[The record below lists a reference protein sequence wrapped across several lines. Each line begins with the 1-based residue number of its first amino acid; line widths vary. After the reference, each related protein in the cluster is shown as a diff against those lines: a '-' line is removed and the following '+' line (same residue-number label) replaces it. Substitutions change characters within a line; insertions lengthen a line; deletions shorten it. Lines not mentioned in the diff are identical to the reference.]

1 MSDEAK
7 GTGTSMAAPTAKTIT
22 IKTPR
27 EALREA
33 FSDPQTHL
41 TVSYFESR
49 YLLVTIF
56 MVSLDT
62 DQR

>member
-1 MSDEAK
+1 MSDEGP
-7 GTGTSMAAPTAKTIT
+7 GTTTAATTAKTMN

-41 TVSYFESR
+41 TISYFESR
-49 YLLVTIF
+49 YLLVTVF
-56 MVSLDT
+56 M
-62 DQR
+62 